1 MTYHRHASLGKDGPE
16 VFRLGLGCMGM
27 SDFYAERDEAAA
39 RETLARAVDLGVTM
53 YDTADMYGSGTNEE
67 LVGDALRPHRDKV
80 MIATKFGNVTKPD
93 GSRGVDGRP
102 EYVRSACE
110 ASLKRLGVEAI
121 DLYYQH
127 RVDKDTPIEE
137 TVGAMGELVEQ
148 GKVRYLGLSEA
159 NAQTIERAHVTHPIA
174 ALQTE
179 YSLWTRHVEKLVLP
193 TCRKLGIAFVAY
205 SPLGRGFL
213 TGRFTSPDDLA
224 EGDAR
229 RRHPRF
235 QPGNFEQNM
244 RLVEAVERVAERRG
258 CTKAQAAL
266 AWVLSR
272 GDDIIPIP
280 GTKKVRYLEDNVGAL
295 DVELRQDDLAEM
307 NALGAVA
314 GDRYPAPVMATLQD

>member
-1 MTYHRHASLGKDGPE
+1 VTYHRHVSLGKGGPE
-16 VFRLGLGCMGM
+16 VLRLGLGCMGM
-27 SDFYAERDEAAA
+27 SDFYSGRDENDA

-53 YDTADMYGSGTNEE
+53 FDTADMYGSGANEE
-67 LVGDALRPHRDKV
+67 LIGSALRPHRDEV
-80 MIATKFGNVTKPD
+80 LIATKFGNVTRPD

-102 EYVRSACE
+102 EYVRSACD
-110 ASLKRLGVEAI
+110 ASLKRLGMDVI

-159 NAQTIERAHVTHPIA
+159 SAQTIERAHVTHPIA

-179 YSLWTRHVEKLVLP
+179 YSLWTRHVERLLLP

-213 TGRFTSPDDLA
+213 TGRFTSPEDL
-224 EGDAR
+224 EEDDAR

-235 QPGNFEQNM
+235 QPGNFEQNL
-244 RLVEAVERVAERRG
+244 RLVEAVEHVAERHG
-258 CTKAQAAL
+258 CTKAQVAL

-280 GTKKVRYLEDNVGAL
+280 GTKRVQYLEDNVGAL
-295 DVELRQDDLAEM
+295 NVELKQDDLAEL
-307 NALGAVA
+307 NDLGTVA
-314 GDRYPAPVMATLQD
+314 GDRYPAAVMTTLQD